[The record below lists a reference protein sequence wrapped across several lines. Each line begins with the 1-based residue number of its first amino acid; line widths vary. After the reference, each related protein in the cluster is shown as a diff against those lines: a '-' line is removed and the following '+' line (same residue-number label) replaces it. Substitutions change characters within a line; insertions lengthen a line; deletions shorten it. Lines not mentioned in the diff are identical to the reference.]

1 MNDLQL
7 GIATMMISTAILI
20 ELAQALHEPPM
31 PLAPT
36 SNVAYFLVVKF
47 RLTYKLNVI
56 ELTE

>member
-31 PLAPT
+31 SLAPT
-36 SNVAYFLVVKF
+36 SNVAYFVVFKL
-47 RLTYKLNVI
+47 RLTDKFN
-56 ELTE
+56 TSD